1 KENKIEKLLNFLV
14 QTDKMWNRRDMLEG
28 ARSLFLALMLDRE
41 KGALSQDT
49 RKLVFSDLRDHL
61 DKQLDKVGK
70 DKTRYEYR
78 NLSVRKAELVLI
90 RNFNDDEKDEYVVR
104 IRAHA
109 QKKIWRG
116 DRIWHEDP
124 DVEAWEEYWVFGS
137 HEDQWKLKE
146 MLFDGRGEALWD
158 QENFDEGTGQQ
169 MLDWY
174 YSKDR
179 AA

>member
-1 KENKIEKLLNFLV
+1 MSSAFAPMPRREYGRTTRFGMKIPTLRF
-14 QTDKMWNRRDMLEG
+14 G
-28 ARSLFLALMLDRE
+28 RSTGSSA
-41 KGALSQDT
+41 
-49 RKLVFSDLRDHL
+49 
-61 DKQLDKVGK
+61 
-70 DKTRYEYR
+70 
-78 NLSVRKAELVLI
+78 
-90 RNFNDDEKDEYVVR
+90 
-104 IRAHA
+104 
-109 QKKIWRG
+109 IWKG

-146 MLFDGRGEALWD
+146 MLFDGKGEALWD